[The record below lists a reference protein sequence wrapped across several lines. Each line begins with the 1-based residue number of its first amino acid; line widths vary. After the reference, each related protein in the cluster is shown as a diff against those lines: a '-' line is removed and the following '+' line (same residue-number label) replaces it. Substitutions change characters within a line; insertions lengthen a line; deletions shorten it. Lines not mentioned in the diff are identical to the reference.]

1 MNGRTWTHK
10 LATPLVRPLL
20 AIGATPNHVTTAR
33 LLTGLLACGLFALG
47 TRDGEI
53 WGGVLWVVSAF
64 FDRLDGQLARI
75 GNMQSESGHR
85 YDYMVDNTT
94 TALFFVAIGFGLRH
108 TFLGEWS
115 IALGILTGASLL
127 FCNWYSEILER
138 NSPPGQ
144 RAYQGAFGFDL
155 DDALYLFG
163 PIAWLGILA
172 PILIAASVCAPIITV
187 ITGVRVLKLKRDQR
201 EALSPAKAGVHRGE
215 SATVSEL
222 TGGG

>member
-1 MNGRTWTHK
+1 M
-10 LATPLVRPLL
+10 
-20 AIGATPNHVTTAR
+20 I
-33 LLTGLLACGLFALG
+33 
-47 TRDGEI
+47 
-53 WGGVLWVVSAF
+53 SAF

-75 GNMQSESGHR
+75 GNMQSEAGHR

-94 TALFFVAIGFGLRH
+94 TALFFVAVGFGLRH
-108 TFLGEWS
+108 SFLDTWA
-115 IALGILTGASLL
+115 IPLGVLTGVSLL

-138 NSPPGQ
+138 NGPPGK

-187 ITGVRVLKLKRDQR
+187 ITGVRVLKLKREQR
-201 EALSPAKAGVHRGE
+201 
-215 SATVSEL
+215 ATSVVV
-222 TGGG
+222 

>member
-1 MNGRTWTHK
+1 MDGRTWTHK

-33 LLTGLLACGLFALG
+33 LITGLIACGLFSIG
-47 TRDGEI
+47 TREGEI

-75 GNMQSESGHR
+75 GNMQSAAGHR

-108 TFLGEWS
+108 SFLGNWS
-115 IALGILTGASLL
+115 IPLGILTGVSLL

-138 NSPPGQ
+138 NDTSGK

-172 PILIAASVCAPIITV
+172 PILIAASVSAPIITV
-187 ITGVRVLKLKRDQR
+187 ITGVRVLKLKREQR
-201 EALSPAKAGVHRGE
+201 
-215 SATVSEL
+215 SAAAAA
-222 TGGG
+222 